1 MALSILHCSL
11 AVVVVVILCHFL
23 RQIGSG
29 NTKRRSL
36 LPPGPPR
43 KPLVGNLFDIPREK
57 AWLQFTQWHGQYG
70 DLVYMEVLGK
80 SILVLNSIKAVND
93 LLVDRASLYSDRPTF
108 TMVGEL
114 MGLENSIPLL
124 PYGPTLRQHRKLCH
138 LSLSPEAVKK
148 YHRIQEDATV
158 MYLQQLVDTPQTFV
172 EQLRLTAGRIIMSV
186 TYGIPPTTPDDV
198 YIVEAEET
206 MEMIGKSTV
215 PGAHLVDLL
224 PFLRI
229 LPSWL
234 PFNSIHSVARAGR
247 DLIWSMISR
256 PFEAVKANRSKG
268 TARPSFTLDC
278 LESFETDTMG
288 LSPQQADHLIRW
300 AAGAMYGA
308 GGESTYATILTF
320 MVAMVK
326 FPDVQKKLQEE
337 IDGVVGRDRL
347 PVIQDRPN
355 LPYVNATIKE
365 ALRWR
370 PALPLSIARKLKH
383 DDFYEGYFIPE
394 GTIVMPNIWTISTDD
409 RSGIPSDQFAPER
422 FLQQH
427 VKEPALDPMSVCPG
441 RHLGENN
448 LFLLISGLSAS
459 VDLSLPIDS
468 RGVPMSCDP
477 GYTSGLVSHP
487 KPYELNIAPRSPEI
501 SAMIKERAS
510 HTPLYKSRDRSGKG
524 TDKYTPGKIALQLNP
539 VNGFSGMLF
548 KRHLTDES
556 RDHQFARPTRRAL
569 SIMLIDAT
577 VATLGMIVVGLVIVI
592 WRQFHHFTTRASL
605 PPGPYVDA
613 PPKSQPWK
621 AYRQWSQDFAALES
635 PLIYFKV
642 RGRHVIVN
650 NNLQVALDL
659 LENRNRSLNY
669 SSRPDFPM
677 MNLIGRQD
685 NVGFQRYG
693 PRLKKCRKLLHDALS
708 VRSIPEWIGR
718 VQVEC
723 DSLLAGLLRKPH
735 GVESAV
741 HRFVGSIIVQFT
753 YGQELDAEYLRLV
766 EETSKHSTAAMI
778 PGKWAVDSYP
788 FLKHL
793 PAWAPGGIFQIWAA
807 DAKKL
812 FETFTQKPFQR
823 VKEHIKNGAVI
834 PSFVYNNLINILDD
848 GSTEEEAILAGT
860 AASLYSAATDTTST
874 FLLTFFLTMV
884 LYPEI
889 QEKAYQEISRVVGDD
904 RFPVLSDEASLP
916 YIQSIIKELHR
927 FNPPVPLMPR
937 SPAAEDIYEG
947 VRIPSKSWMFTNIWA
962 MTHDEKDYPCP
973 DPAIFA
979 PERFLGEEGLK
990 LRDPRDISFGFGRRR
1005 CPGITFANTVTF
1017 LVITRTLAAFRI
1029 DPVRGS
1035 NGEPLLPPLEFV
1047 TAFTTPPKEV
1057 KCMLVPRSK
1066 IMVDMIK
1073 NIQSLPE

>member
-158 MYLQQLVDTPQTFV
+158 MYLQQSYYHVSNLWNT
-172 EQLRLTAGRIIMSV
+172 
-186 TYGIPPTTPDDV
+186 PTTPDDV

-206 MEMIGKSTV
+206 MEIDWEIYSAWGPLGRSFT
-215 PGAHLVDLL
+215 
-224 PFLRI
+224 FL
-229 LPSWL
+229 
-234 PFNSIHSVARAGR
+234 VARAGR

-256 PFEAVKANRSKG
+256 PFEAVKPIALKERLGLPLHWIALKVLRLIPWAYRHSKRIILFAG
-268 TARPSFTLDC
+268 Q
-278 LESFETDTMG
+278 LE
-288 LSPQQADHLIRW
+288 LS
-300 AAGAMYGA
+300 

-347 PVIQDRPN
+347 PAIQDRPN

-409 RSGIPSDQFAPER
+409 RSGIPSEQFAPER

-427 VKEPALDPMSVCPG
+427 VKEPALDPMSYAFGFG
-441 RHLGENN
+441 RRFILIYHLCQI
-448 LFLLISGLSAS
+448 LSYSLSAS

-468 RGVPMSCDP
+468 RGAPMSCDP

-487 KPYELNIAPRSPEI
+487 KPYELNITPRSPEI
-501 SAMIKERAS
+501 SAMEHKNSNRVTVLEKALINIA
-510 HTPLYKSRDRSGKG
+510 
-524 TDKYTPGKIALQLNP
+524 YTPGKIALQLNP
-539 VNGFSGMLF
+539 VNGFSGMLS

-556 RDHQFARPTRRAL
+556 RDHQFARPTRRAP

-577 VATLGMIVVGLVIVI
+577 AATLSMIVVGLVIVI
-592 WRQFHHFTTRASL
+592 WRHFTTRASL

-621 AYRQWSQDFAALES
+621 AYRQWSQDFES
-635 PLIYFKV
+635 PLIYFKI

-979 PERFLGEEGLK
+979 PERFLGK
-990 LRDPRDISFGFGRRR
+990 R
-1005 CPGITFANTVTF
+1005 A
-1017 LVITRTLAAFRI
+1017 
-1029 DPVRGS
+1029 
-1035 NGEPLLPPLEFV
+1035 
-1047 TAFTTPPKEV
+1047 
-1057 KCMLVPRSK
+1057 
-1066 IMVDMIK
+1066 
-1073 NIQSLPE
+1073 